1 MRRFQP
7 EQGSFCAL
15 CREIDAALRPHGSAP
30 HPPPEPAGARDV
42 YLGRKSELLARSPRC
57 PSCCALVACVEG
69 DRGDGLPASQASSSS
84 TVAAAALTG
93 DYELSAHVMEQNPV
107 LCIAFGSLQR
117 QPESTDA
124 GARRRALM
132 RRQLSVLPLF
142 STACDVP
149 EGSPPWLAG
158 TPRLFDPRRC
168 DPAVIRDWLGHCRR
182 FHGSRCSAP
191 NAWRPRDEITNYF
204 IDVELQC
211 VVTPAAGE
219 EEVPFV
225 ALSYVWG
232 AVDTLQALKSNI
244 GALMR
249 PGSLAPSAG
258 ALAVPRTI
266 RDAMSLCALVGQR
279 YLWVDRVCI
288 VQDDYA
294 VKGRYL
300 QAMAWIYA
308 AAEFTIVAADGS
320 DADYGLS
327 GVSQSVEERQKHLIP
342 FPSGTLIRGTLW
354 TLGDSLSSKTVWSSR
369 AWTFQEHVFSRRLL
383 YVDKFVNWVCA
394 SARWTEALSLSPNAA
409 DSVTKSKEEHDSA
422 DGKLFVLNWPSLRHY
437 ASMVEQYNMRRI
449 TYDSDVANAFGGL
462 MSQMCMGFSAGFYGG
477 MPEFYFTMCL
487 LWQPKRGLRP
497 RFDQPDTRFLPTWS
511 WLGWSGE
518 LDLQMW
524 TCNTEMEFP
533 PAPYEVTITP
543 VTEWFKAPEDDG
555 GGGGSDSKSRIEYTY
570 SNVRTFFLGK
580 GAPTPPGW
588 TRHDGDA
595 GSGHQPYYTYH
606 EHHHIGATRKFRYPI
621 PPLQRFRDVVAVDL
635 TARHLYAN
643 VQRAFFLFGAP
654 GEEEEEGGEGEGEGE
669 GAARRRPGHLR
680 DNGHDVVELPLYTAS
695 SAWAGFMRVNVRED
709 EALPVG
715 QRCEAVRVAGGSVPV
730 AAGEARPP
738 PAGAQP
744 PPMFNP
750 GEGPPRH
757 PFANCVARGELG
769 RESTFEFYFVLW
781 IRWDGD
787 TACRRALGVVW
798 KPVWNQAAPADI
810 DIKLG

>member
-132 RRQLSVLPLF
+132 RRQLS
-142 STACDVP
+142 
-149 EGSPPWLAG
+149 
-158 TPRLFDPRRC
+158 
-168 DPAVIRDWLGHCRR
+168 
-182 FHGSRCSAP
+182 
-191 NAWRPRDEITNYF
+191 
-204 IDVELQC
+204 C

-635 TARHLYAN
+635 TARHL
-643 VQRAFFLFGAP
+643 
-654 GEEEEEGGEGEGEGE
+654 
-669 GAARRRPGHLR
+669 

-715 QRCEAVRVAGGSVPV
+715 QRCEAVRVAGGS
-730 AAGEARPP
+730 
-738 PAGAQP
+738 P

-769 RESTFEFYFVLW
+769 RESTFEFYF
-781 IRWDGD
+781 
-787 TACRRALGVVW
+787 
-798 KPVWNQAAPADI
+798 PVWNQAAPADI